1 MWQAETHD
9 WAAEMYRASR
19 ASIRLRRS
27 RGLVWAGGLPLHKV
41 ADHLLAVAARAPVAD
56 VDPAGLAAGC
66 GLPDEL
72 VKREVVHHPG
82 KPLAARLDVR
92 DKNVGSAAARVVRGL
107 HAPYGDVEPWRA
119 VAAVDADGVAEVG
132 PQRFQDVEAELLEVA
147 DGRDGRRVV
156 YAPCDGDEGGGKLR
170 EAEVF

>member
-1 MWQAETHD
+1 
-9 WAAEMYRASR
+9 MYRACR

-27 RGLVWAGGLPLHKV
+27 RGLVWTGGLSLHEV

-66 GLPDEL
+66 GLPNEL

-92 DKNVGSAAARVVRGL
+92 DKDVGSAAARVVRGF
-107 HAPYGDVEPWRA
+107 HAPDGGVEIIGMFLIILNVIFDVLLLIP
-119 VAAVDADGVAEVG
+119 VDDWES
-132 PQRFQDVEAELLEVA
+132 PMW
-147 DGRDGRRVV
+147 GRVMRN
-156 YAPCDGDEGGGKLR
+156 P
-170 EAEVF
+170 

>member
-1 MWQAETHD
+1 
-9 WAAEMYRASR
+9 MYRACR

-27 RGLVWAGGLPLHKV
+27 RGLVWTGGLSLHEV

-56 VDPAGLAAGC
+56 VYPAGFARGC

-92 DKNVGSAAARVVRGL
+92 DKDVGSAAARVVRGF
-107 HAPYGDVEPWRA
+107 HAPDGGVEIIGMFLIILNVIFDVLLLIP
-119 VAAVDADGVAEVG
+119 VDDWES
-132 PQRFQDVEAELLEVA
+132 PMW
-147 DGRDGRRVV
+147 GRVMRN
-156 YAPCDGDEGGGKLR
+156 P
-170 EAEVF
+170 

>member
-1 MWQAETHD
+1 
-9 WAAEMYRASR
+9 MYRACR

-27 RGLVWAGGLPLHKV
+27 RGLVWTGGLSLHEV

-82 KPLAARLDVR
+82 KPLAARLDVW
-92 DKNVGSAAARVVRGL
+92 DKDVGSATAGVVRGL
-107 HAPYGDVEPWRA
+107 HAPYGGVEPWRA

-132 PQRFQDVEAELLEVA
+132 PQRLQDVEAELLEVA
-147 DGRDGRRVV
+147 DRREGRRVV

>member
-1 MWQAETHD
+1 MVSV
-9 WAAEMYRASR
+9 R
-19 ASIRLRRS
+19 IFL
-27 RGLVWAGGLPLHKV
+27 LLHEV

-82 KPLAARLDVR
+82 EPLAARLDVR

-107 HAPYGDVEPWRA
+107 HAPYGGVEPWRA

-132 PQRFQDVEAELLEVA
+132 PQRLLDVEAELLEVA

-156 YAPCDGDEGGGKLR
+156 YAPCGGDEGGGKLR

>member
-1 MWQAETHD
+1 MC
-9 WAAEMYRASR
+9 RASR

-27 RGLVWAGGLPLHKV
+27 RELVLAGDLPLREV

-56 VDPAGLAAGC
+56 VYPAGFARGC

-82 KPLAARLDVR
+82 KPLAARFGVR
-92 DKNVGSAAARVVRGL
+92 NKNVGGAAPRVVRGF
-107 HAPYGDVEPWRA
+107 HAPDGSVEPWRP
-119 VAAVDADGVAEVG
+119 VAAVDADGMAEVG
-132 PQRFQDVEAELLEVA
+132 PQRLQDVEAELLEVA
-147 DGRDGRRVV
+147 DGREGRRVV
-156 YAPCDGDEGGGKLR
+156 YAPRDGDEGGGKLC

>member
-1 MWQAETHD
+1 MGSW
-9 WAAEMYRASR
+9 SR
-19 ASIRLRRS
+19 EV
-27 RGLVWAGGLPLHKV
+27 VWADGLPLHEV

-56 VDPAGLAAGC
+56 VYPAGLAPGC

-82 KPLAARLDVR
+82 EPLAACLDVGN
-92 DKNVGSAAARVVRGL
+92 KNVGGAAARVVRVA
-107 HAPYGDVEPWRA
+107 HAPYGGVEPWRP

-132 PQRFQDVEAELLEVA
+132 PQRLQDVEAELLEVA
-147 DGRDGRRVV
+147 DRREGRRVV
-156 YAPCDGDEGGGKLR
+156 YAPRGGDEGGGKLR